1 MQSNPRRKTNHSP
14 TAARPLP
21 EPHAPPCA
29 QPSPPCTVCCSP
41 HTPRA
46 PCTITPPKSSGHTSH
61 SARVQTRAPEC
72 RTPNISAGH
81 TLRMPAHG
89 LPPNLRLHRA
99 YPRAAAPAKSPNNA
113 APLDTP
119 RSALAAGVDTPHPA
133 ALGNCQLRVSQACQ
147 WPHSQSRPKL
157 KLQKLRAVVNYNAM
171 AATRIKSL
179 QTPNKSGL

>member
-1 MQSNPRRKTNHSP
+1 MQVRNKQNLNRCFNTSTLHPQAP
-14 TAARPLP
+14 TVLREKRARTL
-21 EPHAPPCA
+21 ARC
-29 QPSPPCTVCCSP
+29 
-41 HTPRA
+41 A
-46 PCTITPPKSSGHTSH
+46 PCTNTPPQSLGRTSH
-61 SARVQTRAPEC
+61 SAPPQTRAPEC
-72 RTPNISAGH
+72 RTSNISAGH
-81 TLRMPAHG
+81 ALSMPAQG

-99 YPRAAAPAKSPNNA
+99 YPRAAAPATSPNNA

-171 AATRIKSL
+171 AATRIESL